1 MLGLLASVLTAATP
15 DPEPTLEVDPTLVTP
30 GVIGFAVTALLIG
43 ATIALVI
50 DMSRRIRR
58 VRYREEARERIAA
71 ELDARVV
78 GGEQGEP
85 GANRPVDDD
94 PTPGS

>member
-1 MLGLLASVLTAATP
+1 
-15 DPEPTLEVDPTLVTP
+15 
-30 GVIGFAVTALLIG
+30 
-43 ATIALVI
+43 
-50 DMSRRIRR
+50 MSRRIRR

-71 ELDARVV
+71 ELDARVA

-85 GANRPVDDD
+85 GANRPADDD